1 MQPGRN
7 YFSVFGQNARAFFQD
22 LNHRLVAVGCCFTN
36 DGRQHCDF
44 HFVGCLRPA
53 HEFVE
58 IIQRQSAQNTR
69 GKLRFAAVHVVFAQ
83 NEAQRLDR
91 NEITA
96 AGVAEDMP
104 PAARFFDVI
113 ATTTGDG

>member
-83 NEAQRLDR
+83 NEAQRP
-91 NEITA
+91 EQK
-96 AGVAEDMP
+96 
-104 PAARFFDVI
+104 
-113 ATTTGDG
+113 